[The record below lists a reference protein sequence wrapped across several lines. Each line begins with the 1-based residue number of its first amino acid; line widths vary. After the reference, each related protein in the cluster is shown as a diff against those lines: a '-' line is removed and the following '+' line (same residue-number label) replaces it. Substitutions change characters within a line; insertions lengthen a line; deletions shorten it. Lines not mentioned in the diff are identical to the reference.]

1 MITVKNDC
9 VGYCM
14 YHACELSIERLE
26 HKKCAYKGV
35 YNSPCKYLIKY
46 NDHPYWYK
54 RKVATPTKNNTINK
68 YTRVKNKQKRR
79 GVKWRK
85 QKDNYKDFL

>member
-1 MITVKNDC
+1 
-9 VGYCM
+9 M

-26 HKKCAYKGV
+26 HKKCACKGG

-46 NDHPYWYK
+46 DDHPYWYK
-54 RKVATPTKNNTINK
+54 YKVVIPTKSNTINK

-79 GVKWRK
+79 EVKRWK
-85 QKDNYKDFL
+85 QKDNYKDFINKAFEQAE